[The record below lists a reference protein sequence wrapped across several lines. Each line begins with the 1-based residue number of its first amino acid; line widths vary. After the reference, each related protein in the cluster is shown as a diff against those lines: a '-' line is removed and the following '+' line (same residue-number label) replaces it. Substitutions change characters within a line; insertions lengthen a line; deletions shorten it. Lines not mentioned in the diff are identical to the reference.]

1 MTLLHLVRLLKR
13 SAQDKASIGQ
23 EAMRAR
29 VRAERARKERERRRL
44 VNA

>member
-23 EAMRAR
+23 EAIAD
-29 VRAERARKERERRRL
+29 AAIAAAKEHG
-44 VNA
+44 A